1 MKLKNRLCSLAYSTK
16 TGENPNACV
25 NCTSPC
31 EYGRQWLR
39 ELGMGTPLK
48 AGEPLYV
55 ENLPYRNV
63 RRLQFLNRR

>member
-1 MKLKNRLCSLAYSTK
+1 MNLKNRLCALAYSRK
-16 TGENPNACV
+16 NGENPGACTK
-25 NCTSPC
+25 CKSPC

-39 ELGMGTPLK
+39 QLGMETPQR

-55 ENLPYRNV
+55 ETLPYHNT